1 MFNFNGGPGGGGSP
15 NRGFYNPFGTRQG
28 YGETRGWVNPTLQ
41 GAISLPEKVMGLTC
55 LLVACAIGGVALG
68 AAGGLNTDLAGSSFI
83 WFIAMFGLVFAV
95 QALADRPGI
104 GMALFLA
111 FGVCTGIVIAPV
123 IQALGQSGD
132 QYIVYEALAATAA
145 TTGGITVYARTTS
158 RDFSRLGGWLFAG
171 LIGVVVA
178 MVIGLFIQST
188 GFQILISA
196 AACVLF
202 SLFLLYDIQRVTAT
216 ATTQGNAI
224 RIALKIYLDIFN
236 LFLNLLSI
244 LMLTQGGGN
253 SRR

>member
-1 MFNFNGGPGGGGSP
+1 MFNFNGGPGGGGNP
-15 NRGFYNPFGTRQG
+15 NRGFYNPFSGRQG
-28 YGETRGWVNPTLQ
+28 YGETRGWANPTLQ

-68 AAGGLNTDLAGSSFI
+68 AAGVNTYTSGSELL
-83 WFIAMFGLVFAV
+83 WFIAMFVLVFAT

-104 GMALFLA
+104 GMLLFVA
-111 FGVCTGIVIAPV
+111 FGVCTGIVIAPLLGAL
-123 IQALGQSGD
+123 QASGD

-145 TTGGITVYARTTS
+145 TTGGITIYARTTS
-158 RDFSRLGGWLFAG
+158 RDFSRIGGWLFAG

-188 GFQILISA
+188 PFQILISA

-236 LFLNLLSI
+236 LFLNI
-244 LMLTQGGGN
+244 LMILMMTQGGGRG
-253 SRR
+253 RR